1 MQCLDKI
8 IKLYFIPGGGSV
20 KSEVRSPGAGGT
32 GGGEE
37 LGGAG
42 GGSAQA
48 GLYCAG
54 GGLSHDSLNEAPPS
68 TYNYYH
74 R

>member
-1 MQCLDKI
+1 MFC
-8 IKLYFIPGGGSV
+8 FPGGGGV
-20 KSEVRSPGAGGT
+20 KSEVRSPGGGGAGGT

-42 GGSAQA
+42 GASAQA

-54 GGLSHDSLNEAPPS
+54 GGLSHDALNEAPPS
-68 TYNYYH
+68 SYNYYH